1 MHNSTLGSY
10 QNIYADNL
18 CVKQV
23 KVVETF
29 DKVNNRSNMNMCYYT
44 YKASS
49 RMPQFNAEK

>member
-18 CVKQV
+18 RVKQV

-29 DKVNNRSNMNMCYYT
+29 DKVNNRSIINMCLLH
-44 YKASS
+44 
-49 RMPQFNAEK
+49 